1 MSAQWLVT
9 DGFGGSPGST
19 KYIVTMGLVPD
30 GEEPPVPTPSGFN
43 NSTQNWLSPTMHLG
57 WLIALFLYFRGP

>member
-1 MSAQWLVT
+1 MSAQWIIT

-30 GEEPPVPTPSGFN
+30 GVEPIPSIAAG
-43 NSTQNWLSPTMHLG
+43 SRTWVGIGVGMIL
-57 WLIALFLYFRGP
+57 LIMVHVKWN

>member
-30 GEEPPVPTPSGFN
+30 GVEPAPAATFN
-43 NSTQNWLSPTMHLG
+43 NSTQNWLSPGLHICIPL
-57 WLIALFLYFRGP
+57 ALFLYLRMMP